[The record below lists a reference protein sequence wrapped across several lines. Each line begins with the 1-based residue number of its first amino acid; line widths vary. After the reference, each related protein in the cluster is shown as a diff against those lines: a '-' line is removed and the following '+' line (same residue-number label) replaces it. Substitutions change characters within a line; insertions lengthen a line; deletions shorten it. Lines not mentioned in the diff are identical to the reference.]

1 MRLVVIFGLS
11 LAVACHAEWPQF
23 RGNPQLTGVT
33 TANPPKNPRVLW
45 TYEGGDAIE
54 SSAAI
59 VGGVVYVGVGN
70 GEVIALD
77 FQTGKLKWKYKAG
90 DLIGESSPA
99 VHDGTVYIG
108 DLAGVIHAINAADGK
123 PRWTFKTGG
132 EIKSSPVIASGKV
145 LIGSYDGSLYAID
158 AAKGQ
163 LAWQYKTKAQVHATP
178 AVGDGVAF
186 ISGCDG
192 ILRAIRIADGQQAY
206 EIEVGAYTGASPAI
220 DGQFAY
226 FGTYNNE
233 VVGVNLARRRI
244 IWRYEHPQR
253 KFPFYATAAVWKGKV
268 FAGGRDKML
277 HALDTK
283 TGKALWTFM
292 TKARVDSSAVVTP
305 DGRVF
310 FGSNDGTFYAVDGN
324 TGKEVWKFS
333 AGAAISASPAM
344 EGDRIIISAQDGR
357 IYCLGS

>member
-1 MRLVVIFGLS
+1 MRLVVILCF
-11 LAVACHAEWPQF
+11 AIACRADWPQF
-23 RGNPQLTGVT
+23 RGDPQLTGVAA
-33 TANPPKNPRVLW
+33 ANPAKAPRLLW
-45 TYEGGDAIE
+45 TYEAGDAIE

-59 VGGVVYVGVGN
+59 VGGVVYSGVGN
-70 GEVIALD
+70 GELVAIDL
-77 FQTGKLKWKYKAG
+77 QSGKLKWKYKG
-90 DLIGESSPA
+90 GELIGESSPA
-99 VHDGTVYIG
+99 VQNGVVYIG
-108 DLAGVIHAINAADGK
+108 DLGGVLHAINAADGK
-123 PRWTFKTGG
+123 VKWTFKTGG
-132 EIKSSPVIASGKV
+132 EIKSSPVVASGKV
-145 LIGSYDGSLYAID
+145 LVGSYDGSLYAVD

-178 AVGDGVAF
+178 AVAGGLAY

-192 ILRAIRIADGQQAY
+192 VLRAIRISDGQQAY
-206 EIEVGAYTGASPAI
+206 EVTIGAYTGASPAI
-220 DGQFAY
+220 EGQSAW

-233 VVGVNLARRRI
+233 VVSADLARRRI
-244 IWRYEHPQR
+244 VWRYEHPQR
-253 KFPFYATAAVWKGKV
+253 KFPFYATAAVWNGKV

-277 HALDTK
+277 HALDAK

-292 TKARVDSSAVVTP
+292 TKARIDSSPVVTP

-333 AGAAISASPAM
+333 AGAAISTSPAM
-344 EGDRIIISAQDGR
+344 DGDRIVISAQDGR

>member
-1 MRLVVIFGLS
+1 MDRPLQPSTDQRVGDLRVRLVVILGLS
-11 LAVACHAEWPQF
+11 LAVACHADWPQF

-33 TANPPKNPRVLW
+33 TANPPKTPRVLW

-77 FQTGKLKWKYKAG
+77 LQTGKLKWKYKAG
-90 DLIGESSPA
+90 E
-99 VHDGTVYIG
+99 G
-108 DLAGVIHAINAADGK
+108 DRRILARRTQRNRLYWGSRWCRSTRSMRRTAK
-123 PRWTFKTGG
+123 PRGRSRRV
-132 EIKSSPVIASGKV
+132 ERSNRRRVIASGKV

-178 AVGDGVAF
+178 AVVGWLAF

-206 EIEVGAYTGASPAI
+206 RVEIGAYTGASPAI

-233 VVGVNLARRRI
+233 VVGANLARRRI
-244 IWRYEHPQR
+244 MWRYEHPQR

-283 TGKALWTFM
+283 TGKE
-292 TKARVDSSAVVTP
+292 
-305 DGRVF
+305 
-310 FGSNDGTFYAVDGN
+310 AVD
-324 TGKEVWKFS
+324 FHD
-333 AGAAISASPAM
+333 
-344 EGDRIIISAQDGR
+344 EGSHRFVAQ
-357 IYCLGS
+357 S